1 MTSLLTRDI
10 YYFGAIGDAGH
21 YLWTEDF
28 GHMRGFETMQ
38 QLPWGYRIYAE
49 LCPSGE
55 QVEGVARIHHL
66 AGWTALA
73 FWDRSVDHRPGS
85 NSVFIFRGELT
96 FDDAV
101 ARAKEKFPDVWARFR
116 FEVREAT

>member
-1 MTSLLTRDI
+1 MTSLLTREAF
-10 YYFGAIGDAGH
+10 YYGCIGDTGH
-21 YLWTEDF
+21 HLRDDLMAHCSLAIRF
-28 GHMRGFETMQ
+28 
-38 QLPWGYRIYAE
+38 LPWGYRIDAE

-55 QVEGVARIHHL
+55 QVEGAARLHHL

-73 FWDRSVDHRPGS
+73 FWDRSVDHRHGS

-101 ARAKEKFPDVWARFR
+101 ARAKEKFPDVWGRFQ
-116 FEVREAT
+116 FEVMEVGA